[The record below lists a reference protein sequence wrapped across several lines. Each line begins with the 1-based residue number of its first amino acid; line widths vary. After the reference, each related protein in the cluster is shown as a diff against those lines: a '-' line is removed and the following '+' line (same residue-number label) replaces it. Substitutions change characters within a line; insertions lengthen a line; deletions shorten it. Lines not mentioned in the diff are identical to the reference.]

1 MWNSLRRRAAS
12 LLGRETAKQK
22 PAASKK
28 IAPEQQAA
36 QPQRPQPTIEVE
48 DALRRSAL
56 RGTNAARAAANV
68 AMERASLSLKGT
80 VGEARAG
87 LEKTSSVV
95 QDELRTRIT
104 GLSDKANTI
113 RQSASDTIKQSA
125 EDMTHKLSSRAVAAG
140 EQVYQRAKSTKEV
153 MSSQV
158 CDAAAS
164 ASQAAPRVAAAAT
177 RVASDNVKG
186 AAGTLI
192 NEARETKDK
201 ALRWIWWWSL
211 AAVGIYG
218 FATSLPREMIR
229 YYASKQ
235 DDNSIA
241 SGDSINKDDM
251 DRQQEKGQQIS
262 RPNDSSSTG
271 GSFWKRAVDKLLR
284 RPLSGDVD
292 SSSK

>member
-1 MWNSLRRRAAS
+1 MWNSLRRRAAT

-28 IAPEQQAA
+28 PAPEMHQQAAAA
-36 QPQRPQPTIEVE
+36 QPQPTAEME

-68 AMERASLSLKGT
+68 AMERASSSLKST
-80 VGEARAG
+80 AGEARAG
-87 LEKTSSVV
+87 LENTSSKV
-95 QDELRTRIT
+95 QDQVRMRIAS
-104 GLSDKANTI
+104 LSDKANAV

-125 EDMTHKLSSRAVAAG
+125 EDLTHKASSRAAAAG
-140 EQVYQRAKSTKEV
+140 EQVYQQAKYTKDIVSARA
-153 MSSQV
+153 

-177 RVASDNVKG
+177 QVASDNVKG
-186 AAGTLI
+186 AAGALI
-192 NEARETKDK
+192 NEARETRDN

-229 YYASKQ
+229 YYAATQ
-235 DDNSIA
+235 DDNSSA
-241 SGDSINKDDM
+241 SGDSSANDDIG
-251 DRQQEKGQQIS
+251 QQEKGRLS
-262 RPNDSSSTG
+262 ALTDSSATG
-271 GSFWKRAVDKLLR
+271 GSFWKRAVDGLLR
-284 RPLSGDVD
+284 RSGSGDVD
-292 SSSK
+292 TSSK

>member
-12 LLGRETAKQK
+12 FLGRETAKQK

-36 QPQRPQPTIEVE
+36 QPQPTIEVE

-68 AMERASLSLKGT
+68 AMERASLSLKIT
-80 VGEARAG
+80 VGEARVG

-95 QDELRTRIT
+95 KDELRTRIT

-113 RQSASDTIKQSA
+113 RQSASDAIKQSA
-125 EDMTHKLSSRAVAAG
+125 EDVTHKVSSRAAAAG

-153 MSSQV
+153 MSSHV

-241 SGDSINKDDM
+241 SGDSMTKDDM
-251 DRQQEKGQQIS
+251 DRQQEKGQQLS

>member
-36 QPQRPQPTIEVE
+36 QPQPTIEVE

-113 RQSASDTIKQSA
+113 RQSASDAIKQSA
-125 EDMTHKLSSRAVAAG
+125 EDMTHKVSSRAAAAG

-153 MSSQV
+153 MRSHV

-235 DDNSIA
+235 DDDSIA
-241 SGDSINKDDM
+241 SGDSITKDDM
-251 DRQQEKGQQIS
+251 DRQQEKGQQLS

-284 RPLSGDVD
+284 RPLRGDVD

>member
-22 PAASKK
+22 SAASKI
-28 IAPEQQAA
+28 IAPAHQQAA
-36 QPQRPQPTIEVE
+36 QPQPTIEVE

-56 RGTNAARAAANV
+56 RGTNAARATANV

-80 VGEARAG
+80 IGEARAE

-95 QDELRTRIT
+95 QDELRTRMT
-104 GLSDKANTI
+104 GLSDQANTV

-125 EDMTHKLSSRAVAAG
+125 EDITHKVSSRAAAAG

-153 MSSQV
+153 MSSHV

-192 NEARETKDK
+192 NEARESRDK

-229 YYASKQ
+229 YYASTQ
-235 DDNSIA
+235 DDNSVA
-241 SGDSINKDDM
+241 SGDSSKNDGK
-251 DRQQEKGQQIS
+251 DRQQKKGLQLS
-262 RPNDSSSTG
+262 HPNDSSSTG
-271 GSFWKRAVDKLLR
+271 VHFWKRAADKLLLR

>member
-1 MWNSLRRRAAS
+1 MRRRAAT
-12 LLGRETAKQK
+12 LVGRETAKQK

-28 IAPEQQAA
+28 ITPEHHQQAAA
-36 QPQRPQPTIEVE
+36 QPQPTFEVE

-56 RGTNAARAAANV
+56 RGTNAARAAADV
-68 AMERASLSLKGT
+68 AMERASLSLKSAI
-80 VGEARAG
+80 GEARVG
-87 LEKTSSVV
+87 LDTTSRAV
-95 QDELRTRIT
+95 QDGLRTQIT
-104 GLSDKANTI
+104 GLSDKAQTI

-125 EDMTHKLSSRAVAAG
+125 EDWTHKVSSRAAAAG
-140 EQVYQRAKSTKEV
+140 EQVYQRAKSTKEGV
-153 MSSQV
+153 SSHV
-158 CDAAAS
+158 CDAVAS

-192 NEARETKDK
+192 NEARETRDK

-229 YYASKQ
+229 YYAATQ
-235 DDNSIA
+235 DD
-241 SGDSINKDDM
+241 DDI
-251 DRQQEKGQQIS
+251 DRQQEKGQQLS
-262 RPNDSSSTG
+262 HPNDSSSATSSG
-271 GSFWKRAVDKLLR
+271 SSSFWKRALDKLWR

>member
-1 MWNSLRRRAAS
+1 MVHVKSMWNSLRRRAAT
-12 LLGRETAKQK
+12 LLGRVTAKQE

-28 IAPEQQAA
+28 ITPEHQHAAA
-36 QPQRPQPTIEVE
+36 QPQPTFEVE

-56 RGTNAARAAANV
+56 RGTNAARAAADV
-68 AMERASLSLKGT
+68 AMERASLSLKST
-80 VGEARAG
+80 IGEARVG
-87 LEKTSSVV
+87 LDTTSRAV
-95 QDELRTRIT
+95 QDGLRTRIT
-104 GLSDKANTI
+104 GLSDKAQTI

-125 EDMTHKLSSRAVAAG
+125 EDLTHKVSSRAAAAG
-140 EQVYQRAKSTKEV
+140 EQVYQRAKSTKEGV
-153 MSSQV
+153 SSHV

-186 AAGTLI
+186 AAWTLI
-192 NEARETKDK
+192 NEARETRDK

-229 YYASKQ
+229 YYAASQ
-235 DDNSIA
+235 DD
-241 SGDSINKDDM
+241 DDI
-251 DRQQEKGQQIS
+251 DRQQEKGQQLS
-262 RPNDSSSTG
+262 HLNDSSSATSSG
-271 GSFWKRAVDKLLR
+271 GSSFWKRALDKLWR

-292 SSSK
+292 SSGK